1 MEIANRVVVI
11 TGASSGI
18 GEALARRFAAQGARL
33 VLAARAEDKLRALA
47 AALGPERALTVPTDL
62 AEPAQCERLVAQ
74 TVERFGGVDVLV
86 NNAGLGLYGRLE
98 NTEWEHSR
106 EMWEVNFFGLLR
118 LTRAA
123 LPYLKERGGA
133 VVNISSVAG
142 KVALPY
148 MGDYCASKFALIAF
162 SNALRMELARE
173 GVRVVVVCP
182 GRVKTPFHARAYRE
196 GHLPGVYQLGRPRY
210 EGVSAEQVARATLRA
225 VRGEKREVIVPW
237 FLRLFVGFRAL
248 FPGFTDAMLVRI
260 FR

>member
-1 MEIANRVVVI
+1 MELANRIVII

-18 GEALARRFAAQGARL
+18 GEALARRFAAEGAKV
-33 VLAARAEDKLRALA
+33 VLAARSAQKLAALA
-47 AALGPERALTVPTDL
+47 AELGEERVLVVPTDV
-62 AEPAQCERLVAQ
+62 ADSGQCARLVKR

-86 NNAGLGLYGRLE
+86 NNAGRGLYGHLME
-98 NTEWEHSR
+98 TDWEHSR

-123 LPYLKERGGA
+123 LPYLKERRGM

-148 MGDYCASKFALIAF
+148 MGEYCASKFALNAF
-162 SNALRMELARE
+162 SNALRMELAAT
-173 GVRVVVVCP
+173 GVRVAVVCP
-182 GRVKTPFHARAYRE
+182 GRVKTRFHASAYRE
-196 GHLPGVYQLGRPRY
+196 GQLPGVYGFGRRRY
-210 EGVSAEQVARATLRA
+210 EGVSAEQVARATLGA
-225 VRGEKREVIVPW
+225 VRGGRREVIVPW

-248 FPGFTDAMLVRI
+248 FPGITDAMLVRI